1 MVENGLQVVPID
13 GSVREPVHVRR
24 RVISP
29 LIVCSQSAKKPDA
42 VATVCLQSGVVM
54 TVNSSSL
61 VDQQKTVTEATVFF
75 CVVRGADSF
84 LQMVATTSKDTK
96 SAMVH
101 FRKGMA
107 SLEKVGYNMQELV
120 EMTSNKSPDAYG
132 CVLLFTALGAD

>member
-1 MVENGLQVVPID
+1 M
-13 GSVREPVHVRR
+13 
-24 RVISP
+24 
-29 LIVCSQSAKKPDA
+29 CSQSAKKPDA
-42 VATVCLQSGVVM
+42 VATYCFQEGAVSHTV

-107 SLEKVGYNMQELV
+107 TLEKVGYNMQELV